1 MNIELVWD
9 NDAKTILR
17 YIYGKSWTWG
27 DFNTAAKAAY
37 DMLDTVDHKVNIIM
51 DFQNA
56 NIIPQGAITHV
67 QRAFSTPRHAN
78 ITITIIVGSS
88 ANTFLQAIAGVGR
101 KLSRSGSND
110 WQLTFVANLPE
121 AYAQLAPKD
130 NAESK

>member
-9 NDAKTILR
+9 NDEKTILR
-17 YIYGKSWTWG
+17 YIYGRSWTWA
-27 DFNTAAKAAY
+27 DFNTAAKEAY
-37 DMLDTVDHKVNIIM
+37 EMLDAVEHKVSIIM

-78 ITITIIVGSS
+78 ISTTVIVGSS

-110 WQLTFVANLPE
+110 WQLTFVSTLPE
-121 AYAQLAPKD
+121 AYAALAPRDK
-130 NAESK
+130 AESQ